1 MECKM
6 ALITEKFLVGIPLEM
21 SLSADK
27 TPQLWQSFMP
37 RLNEI
42 LNRANKDLISMQ
54 VYDKNLDFDNFTP
67 QTPFKKWAAV
77 EVNHPLNVPIGMQKH
92 DLNGGLY
99 AVFLYKGSSSNFAQ
113 PYDYIFRTW
122 LPNSGY
128 QLDQRPHFE
137 ILGEKYKN
145 NSLDS
150 EEEIWI
156 PVK

>member
-1 MECKM
+1 MECKIT
-6 ALITEKFLVGIPLEM
+6 LITEKFLVGIPLEM

-42 LNRANKDLISMQ
+42 SNRANTDLISMQ
-54 VYDKNLDFDNFTP
+54 VYDKNLDFNNFTP
-67 QTPFKKWAAV
+67 QTPFQKWATV
-77 EVNHPLNVPIGMQKH
+77 EVNHPLNVPIGMQKY

-99 AVFLYKGSSSNFAQ
+99 AVFLYKGSSSDFEKV
-113 PYDYIFRTW
+113 YDYIFKIG

-145 NSLDS
+145 NSPDS